1 MSRVYVGNLS
11 SWVSEEELENEFR
24 GFGIIRR
31 VWIARMPP
39 GYAFIDFVHYK
50 DAEKAVSE
58 LDGKNGWRV
67 EFSHKSTHAVGQYC
81 TDGNTNKNTPARGK
95 IGVALS
101 VNSFVGSDTLI
112 LVLPII

>member
-31 VWIARMPP
+31 IWVARMPQ
-39 GYAFIDFVHYK
+39 GYAFIDFVHYE

-67 EFSHKSTHAVGQYC
+67 EFSHKSTHVVGQYC
-81 TDGNTNKNTPARGK
+81 TDGNVSTNKNAPARG
-95 IGVALS
+95 
-101 VNSFVGSDTLI
+101 N
-112 LVLPII
+112 